1 MYVNGSRKGISGQ
14 VQLPPGPQQ
23 VSCRH
28 PSHGR
33 IDTTLTV
40 QSGATESITCH
51 FEQEVNVTA
60 MGGWGNIWLNGE
72 NTKRRT
78 GTGEGAFRLEPGTHT
93 IALPIARSGTE
104 TTGGAYRMRV
114 GEVTVQRRSFDG
126 SEVTIRVRPRF
137 SEATHAVSF
146 QVTNTGS

>member
-1 MYVNGSRKGISGQ
+1 
-14 VQLPPGPQQ
+14 
-23 VSCRH
+23 
-28 PSHGR
+28 
-33 IDTTLTV
+33 
-40 QSGATESITCH
+40 
-51 FEQEVNVTA
+51 